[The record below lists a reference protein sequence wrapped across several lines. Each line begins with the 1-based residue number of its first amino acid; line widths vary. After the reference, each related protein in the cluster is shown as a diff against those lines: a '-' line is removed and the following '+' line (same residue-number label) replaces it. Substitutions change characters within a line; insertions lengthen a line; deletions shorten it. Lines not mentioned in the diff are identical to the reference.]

1 MSFGLVACVLGLVLA
16 LCFAYEFLVSRKPLT
31 VLAGP
36 QQVAGWWWPQPLPT
50 SSAPLPG
57 GQC

>member
-16 LCFAYEFLVSRKPLT
+16 LCFAYEFLVSKKPLT
-31 VLAGP
+31 VLAG
-36 QQVAGWWWPQPLPT
+36 PQPLPT